1 MSIVASW
8 SVAPGDPDRAGAPAA
23 RPGPTLLDANL
34 RVPTRSVGVHRSR
47 ILQRLRVARDARIV
61 SVVAPAGYGKTT
73 VLAQLAAGL
82 PGRVAWVTVDDGAND
97 AIVLLTYVA
106 AAFDRVETVAPSVF
120 ERLGTPDV
128 PLRDVMA
135 ELLGGLAGATEP
147 VLLVLDDAHRL
158 HDAAALQVLTSL
170 VEHLP
175 SRVRVIIAGREAPA
189 LPFPRWLAEE
199 VILRLG
205 PDDLAMTDDE
215 ATRLL
220 TRRGAGLA
228 PAAVRQLVD
237 GMHGWPA
244 LLALGAADAKDLGD
258 DARSDGPVLSA
269 SVVDYLRSEVI
280 APLPAADAELLL
292 GSSMLERLT
301 GSECDAILDR
311 RASARTLVRLARAA
325 LLDDVGDGWFRL
337 HPVLRAHFLAELAAH
352 EPEVIPERHR
362 RAAIWLEA
370 RGAID
375 EAVEHA
381 FASGDLDLA
390 ASMVGRALV
399 PDHWGSRHLAARSWL
414 GRFTDDELAGR
425 PWLAVDGA
433 WQELHGGD
441 VARTE
446 RLAGI
451 ADRGSFDGPPP
462 DGTPSFDMGRA
473 MLRAAMCRRGPED
486 ALANALR
493 AVVLDR
499 PGSRWR
505 DLALWTVA
513 LARTAL
519 GDPTGADAALALA
532 VASAHANRNAGLAWC
547 LLGHRALLAADRLDW
562 AAAEAFLDEGHA
574 LTPPAITDAFASA
587 TPALAAMAR
596 LRAHQGHV
604 NDAHD
609 VLRQALIVRPALT
622 AASPVLSVVSLTGLA
637 RAHIAVADAPTAA
650 ILLAQ
655 ARSILRL
662 RPRLGVLG
670 ADVTALHES
679 LTSTPPMLARGA
691 ASLTTAELHVL
702 ALLPFYLSF
711 KEIGQRLGVKATTVK
726 SHALAIYGKLGA
738 SSRSEAVELATEA
751 GLLDRLHR

>member
-1 MSIVASW
+1 
-8 SVAPGDPDRAGAPAA
+8 
-23 RPGPTLLDANL
+23 
-34 RVPTRSVGVHRSR
+34 
-47 ILQRLRVARDARIV
+47 
-61 SVVAPAGYGKTT
+61 
-73 VLAQLAAGL
+73 
-82 PGRVAWVTVDDGAND
+82 
-97 AIVLLTYVA
+97 
-106 AAFDRVETVAPSVF
+106 
-120 ERLGTPDV
+120 
-128 PLRDVMA
+128 MA

-244 LLALGAADAKDLGD
+244 LLALGAADAKDL
-258 DARSDGPVLSA
+258 ARTAVRRPG
-269 SVVDYLRSEVI
+269 VVGVRRRLP
-280 APLPAADAELLL
+280 PLGGHRAAA
-292 GSSMLERLT
+292 R
-301 GSECDAILDR
+301 DR
-311 RASARTLVRLARAA
+311 RRAAPWKLDARAA
-325 LLDDVGDGWFRL
+325 HGVGVRRDPRPPG
-337 HPVLRAHFLAELAAH
+337 LRADPRAAGASRACWTTSATAGSGFTRCCARTSSLSWRAH

-399 PDHWGSRHLAARSWL
+399 PDHWGSRHLAARQWL
-414 GRFTDDELAGR
+414 GRFRDDELAGR

-433 WQELHGGD
+433 WQELHG
-441 VARTE
+441 AT
-446 RLAGI
+446 
-451 ADRGSFDGPPP
+451 SH
-462 DGTPSFDMGRA
+462 GRSA
-473 MLRAAMCRRGPED
+473 S
-486 ALANALR
+486 
-493 AVVLDR
+493 
-499 PGSRWR
+499 PGSRIAARSTARRPTGRRRSTWAAR
-505 DLALWTVA
+505 CCAPRCAGAGPRTRSPTRCGPSSWIVRAAAGATWPCGRSRSRGRRSA
-513 LARTAL
+513 TPPARTRPSPSRSRARTR
-519 GDPTGADAALALA
+519 TGTPG
-532 VASAHANRNAGLAWC
+532 SPWC

-587 TPALAAMAR
+587 TPALAATAR

-604 NDAHD
+604 TEAHE
-609 VLRQALIVRPALT
+609 VLRQALVVRPALT

-655 ARSILRL
+655 GAVDPAAPAEARRAGGGRDRAPRVAHVDAADARARGGVADDGGAARAGAPAVLPLVQGDRAAPGCEGDDGQVACPRDLREARRLIAQRGGRARRRSGVRSTASTARSRTSVR
-662 RPRLGVLG
+662 RPRV
-670 ADVTALHES
+670 
-679 LTSTPPMLARGA
+679 PPPGTTRTA
-691 ASLTTAELHVL
+691 ASVVRILSSFLISHSTTI
-702 ALLPFYLSF
+702 SSD
-711 KEIGQRLGVKATTVK
+711 ATRI
-726 SHALAIYGKLGA
+726 ADAP
-738 SSRSEAVELATEA
+738 
-751 GLLDRLHR
+751 LLDREVDGPDRIRLSSPSSDVTTVAMIARPAT